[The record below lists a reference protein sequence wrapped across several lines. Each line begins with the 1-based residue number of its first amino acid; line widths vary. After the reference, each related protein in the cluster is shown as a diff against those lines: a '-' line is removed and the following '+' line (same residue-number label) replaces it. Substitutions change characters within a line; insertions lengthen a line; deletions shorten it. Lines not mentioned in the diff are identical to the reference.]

1 MVFTTDSENRHLHII
16 LSSLYLINIVTP
28 GPRGRLNAHQ
38 TPKISSS
45 VIIVAIAYGIQPA
58 KTVPIPGVLLLS
70 VLYLPRSPTISATSE
85 EIGAIALVA
94 ESPMRYVY

>member
-1 MVFTTDSENRHLHII
+1 M
-16 LSSLYLINIVTP
+16 
-28 GPRGRLNAHQ
+28 
-38 TPKISSS
+38 SSS

-70 VLYLPRSPTISATSE
+70 VLYLPRRPTISATSE

-94 ESPMRYVY
+94 ESPMRYATVVKAGLKPIA